1 MTSPIIQETYIDR
14 ADEINRALHTQDVLA
29 LRRLAASAIDE
40 EEHRKLIRAANQLDN
55 ADWAYDRVK
64 DNEL

>member
-1 MTSPIIQETYIDR
+1 MTLPTIQETYIDR

-29 LRRLAASAIDE
+29 LRRLAASALDE

-55 ADWAYDRVK
+55 INWAYDRDK
-64 DNEL
+64 DNML